1 VTSCFSAT
9 YVFLWKECFP
19 QTELTCI
26 PCFDGRAV
34 AYPSDLVLLDYLSW
48 RQSDT
53 HVNNQYNTCFWSL
66 VKDGMPP
73 EAAQATLKGTLTEH
87 KNELLHSRFGI
98 NYNTLPAQFRK
109 GSVVFK
115 EMQKVAVKQ
124 SADGSTVFR
133 ERMVP
138 VVVHEDIIGK
148 KFWQDHPTL
157 LS

>member
-1 VTSCFSAT
+1 M
-9 YVFLWKECFP
+9 
-19 QTELTCI
+19 Q
-26 PCFDGRAV
+26 
-34 AYPSDLVLLDYLSW
+34 
-48 RQSDT
+48 
-53 HVNNQYNTCFWSL
+53 
-66 VKDGMPP
+66 
-73 EAAQATLKGTLTEH
+73 
-87 KNELLHSRFGI
+87 
-98 NYNTLPAQFRK
+98 